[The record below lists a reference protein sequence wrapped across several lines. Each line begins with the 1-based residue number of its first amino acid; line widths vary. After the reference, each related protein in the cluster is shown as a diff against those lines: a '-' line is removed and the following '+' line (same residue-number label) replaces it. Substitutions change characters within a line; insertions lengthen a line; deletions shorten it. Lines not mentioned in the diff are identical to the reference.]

1 MAKNK
6 IQEGKKQKPFL
17 RNLNNEEKIMAG
29 VIIVL
34 LISAIVLAFPY
45 LKNIKLSSN
54 GKAYSVDVTRIEG
67 CDECFSLDLI
77 SSTFL
82 ANQNRNVKVSKEKSL
97 NYSSPE
103 AKKLIDKYNIKKIPA
118 LIISSRDIGKINLD
132 ETIFRKEKSAAIF
145 DKAVPYLDLSSG
157 KITGIIN
164 MKEVYDSN
172 CKECASLSKLK
183 TQLERSGIKIGRYDM
198 VPYSSDE
205 GKELIS
211 ENSITFLPA
220 LLISKDIEEYWWAFS
235 GIKSSLAEKED
246 YYRFSEPLFP
256 YQDIATQQVKGKVKI
271 TYVTNNSCEDCL
283 NITKIKTSFQ
293 QLGIYID
300 SEKYA
305 DVNSI
310 DGKNML
316 IKYNITAIPTVVLSK
331 EIIDYTNIKS
341 TLEAVG
347 TFEKDNAFVFRK
359 LDVLNA
365 KYQRTGI

>member
-1 MAKNK
+1 MVKNK
-6 IQEGKKQKPFL
+6 VQEGKKQKPFL
-17 RNLNNEEKIMAG
+17 RNLNNEEKVMAG

-45 LKNIKLSSN
+45 LKNIKLGSSV
-54 GKAYSVDVTRIEG
+54 KAYSVDVTRIEG

-77 SSTFL
+77 SSTL
-82 ANQNRNVKVSKEKSL
+82 SQTANVKISKEKSL
-97 NYSSPE
+97 NYNSSE
-103 AKKLIDKYNIKKIPA
+103 AKKLIEKYNIKKIPA
-118 LIISSRDIGKINLD
+118 LIISSRDISKINLD
-132 ETIFRKEKSAAIF
+132 ETIFRKDKNTAIF
-145 DKAVPYLDLSSG
+145 DKAVPYLDLSSS

-172 CKECASLSKLK
+172 CKECTSLSKLK
-183 TQLERSGIKIGRYDM
+183 TQLERSGIKIGGYDM

-283 NITKIKTSFQ
+283 NITKIKASFQ
-293 QLGIYID
+293 QLGVYID

-316 IKYNITAIPTVVLSK
+316 IKYNITAIPTLVLSK